1 MKNPNGF
8 GTVTKLSGKRRK
20 PWIAKVTVGF
30 DSETGK
36 QIQKSIGTFE
46 TRADAMKQLS
56 LYQVSK
62 KSKNLALEMD
72 YTNAREI
79 QKKTKISHTFEECV
93 RGAIEREKDGK
104 SASWMNSRKA
114 SIGFLSDLMANNI
127 DEITID
133 DVQNIFDSTTQYSL
147 SYLNTCK
154 VTCSMA
160 FRYAIMKKWIRPE
173 DDFMKYIRV
182 KSKASRKTVHMPFT
196 MNEIKSIMVNED
208 IICKTIMVYLLTGC
222 RASEL
227 LDVSEIHD
235 DYIVCGLKTES
246 GKFRKIPIHSIIK
259 PYYKDVLS
267 YLSDKKYLNL
277 KRAFYRQMKKMNIS
291 HTLHDTRYTFATLGK
306 EYGMKPSAVKKIMG
320 HKLQDL
326 TDDVYTHESIKYL
339 KNEIEKIIIE

>member
-72 YTNAREI
+72 YANAREI
-79 QKKTKISHTFEECV
+79 QKKAKISHTFEECV
-93 RGAIEREKDGK
+93 REAIEREKDGK
-104 SASWMNSRKA
+104 SKSWMDARKA
-114 SIGFLSDLMANNI
+114 SIGLLSNLLKINI
-127 DEITID
+127 DEINID
-133 DVQNIFDSTTQYSL
+133 DVQNIFDSNTQYSL
-147 SYLNTCK
+147 SHLTQCKITCK
-154 VTCSMA
+154 MA
-160 FRYAIMKKWIRPE
+160 FQYAIMKKWICPA
-173 DDFMKYIRV
+173 DDFMKYIKL
-182 KSKASRKTVHMPFT
+182 KSKASRKIVHKPFS
-196 MNEIKSIMVNED
+196 MEEIKKLKADDAIESKIVM
-208 IICKTIMVYLLTGC
+208 MYLLTGC

-235 DYIVCGLKTES
+235 EYIVCGLKTES
-246 GKFRKIPIHSIIK
+246 GKSRKIPIHSMIK
-259 PYYKDVLS
+259 PYYKIVLKQ
-267 YLSDKKYLNL
+267 LDDKNY
-277 KRAFYRQMKKMNIS
+277 KKMSKMFKKIMNKYGMN
-291 HTLHDTRYTFATLGK
+291 HTMHDTRHTFATLGK
-306 EYGMKPSAVKKIMG
+306 EFNMKPSAVKKIMG

-326 TDDVYTHESIKYL
+326 TDDVYTHESIEYL
-339 KNEIEKIIIE
+339 KNEIEKIVID